1 MSAAKKGQK
10 LKEVTKDFMLRVRMD
25 EETLNRLD
33 QMCAETGLSR
43 SEVVRKIID
52 TNSDREKE

>member
-1 MSAAKKGQK
+1 VSAAKKGQK

-33 QMCAETGLSR
+33 QMCVETGLSR

-52 TNSDREKE
+52 TNSDRGKE

>member
-33 QMCAETGLSR
+33 RMCAETGESR

-52 TNSDREKE
+52 TNSDRGKE